1 MYLIE
6 SKRKNYFQL
15 VSFIYVFY
23 YFYHITKTKLQQFI
37 MKFTR
42 NEAIKSIENTPEWDI
57 TIIGGGATG
66 LGIAVDAASRGYKTL
81 LVEKY
86 DFAKGTSSKS
96 TKLVHGG
103 VRYLANGD
111 VKLVMSALKERGL
124 IFKNAPHVSFVQS
137 FVIPSYSIFNKMKF
151 LIGLKLYDW
160 MAGKLRIGKSTL
172 LSKKDVIEM
181 LPKVKQ
187 KNLIGGVQYFDGQF
201 DDARLALNLGQ
212 TAHEYGAV
220 VLNYA
225 EASAITK
232 DENGKIVGIEFLDR
246 DTNKVYKI
254 KSKAV
259 INATGIFVDDILKLD
274 VAAHKNL
281 VRPSQG
287 AHIVIDKK
295 FLGNEDAL
303 MIPETSD
310 GRVLFGVPWHDKVLL
325 GTTDTPLNEHQIE
338 PRPLEEE
345 IEFILKTANDY
356 LENAPT
362 RQDVLSVFA
371 GLRPLAAPTDN
382 DSNSTKEIS
391 RDHKLIKSKSD
402 LITITGGKWTT
413 YRKMAE
419 ETVDMAIKVGGL
431 QPNNCVTTTLQI
443 HGYAT
448 ERQAGHWQVYGSDTS
463 QILNLAKE
471 IPLLAT
477 KLHEDFDFIEAEVVW
492 ACRNEMIYN
501 IEDFLARRVRFLL
514 LDAKAS
520 LEAAPRVATI
530 MAEELQKDEN
540 WIKSQLDDYAK
551 LVKNY
556 TL

>member
-1 MYLIE
+1 HLF
-6 SKRKNYFQL
+6 K
-15 VSFIYVFY
+15 
-23 YFYHITKTKLQQFI
+23 

-42 NEAIKSIENTPEWDI
+42 NEAIRSIESTQEWDI

-81 LVEKY
+81 LIEKY

-137 FVIPSYSIFNKMKF
+137 FVIPSYNFFGKMKF

-160 MAGKLRIGKSTL
+160 LAGKLRIGKSTL
-172 LSKKDVIEM
+172 LSKAEVIEK

-187 KNLIGGVQYFDGQF
+187 KNLIGGIQYYDGQF

-212 TAHEYGAV
+212 TAHENGAV

-232 DENGKIVGIEFLDR
+232 DAQGKVTGIEFIER
-246 DTNKVYKI
+246 ESNKKYSI
-254 KSKAV
+254 KSKSV

-295 FLGNEDAL
+295 FLGNVDAL

-310 GRVLFGVPWHDKVLL
+310 GRVLFGVPWHGKVLL

-345 IEFILKTANDY
+345 IEFILNTANAY
-356 LENAPT
+356 LDNAPT
-362 RQDVLSVFA
+362 RNDVLSV
-371 GLRPLAAPTDN
+371 
-382 DSNSTKEIS
+382 
-391 RDHKLIKSKSD
+391 
-402 LITITGGKWTT
+402 
-413 YRKMAE
+413 
-419 ETVDMAIKVGGL
+419 
-431 QPNNCVTTTLQI
+431 
-443 HGYAT
+443 
-448 ERQAGHWQVYGSDTS
+448 
-463 QILNLAKE
+463 
-471 IPLLAT
+471 
-477 KLHEDFDFIEAEVVW
+477 
-492 ACRNEMIYN
+492 
-501 IEDFLARRVRFLL
+501 
-514 LDAKAS
+514 
-520 LEAAPRVATI
+520 
-530 MAEELQKDEN
+530 
-540 WIKSQLDDYAK
+540 
-551 LVKNY
+551 
-556 TL
+556 

>member
-1 MYLIE
+1 
-6 SKRKNYFQL
+6 
-15 VSFIYVFY
+15 
-23 YFYHITKTKLQQFI
+23 

-42 NEAIKSIENTPEWDI
+42 NEALESIQNTDLWDI
-57 TIIGGGATG
+57 AIIGGGATG
-66 LGIAVDAASRGYKTL
+66 LGIAVDAASRGYRTL

-111 VKLVMSALKERGL
+111 IKLVLSALKERGL
-124 IFKNAPHVSFVQS
+124 LFKNAPHVSFVQS
-137 FVIPSYSIFNKMKF
+137 FVIPSYSTFNKLKF

-172 LSKKDVIEM
+172 LNKDEVTQK
-181 LPKVKQ
+181 LPKIKTKGLV
-187 KNLIGGVQYFDGQF
+187 GGIQYYDGQF
-201 DDARLALNLGQ
+201 DDSRLAINLGQ
-212 TAHEYGAV
+212 TAASHGATL
-220 VLNYA
+220 LNYA
-225 EASAITK
+225 EVNNITK
-232 DENGKIVGIEFLDR
+232 DATGKTNGLSLV
-246 DTNKVYKI
+246 DTLSGATFTI
-254 KSKAV
+254 QAKSV
-259 INATGIFVDDILKLD
+259 INATGVFVDDILKLD
-274 VAAHKNL
+274 TPTHKDI

-325 GTTDTPLNEHQIE
+325 GTTDTPLHAHQIE
-338 PRPLEEE
+338 PRPLHEE
-345 IEFILKTANDY
+345 IDFILKTANDY

-362 RQDVLSVFA
+362 EKDVLSVFA
-371 GLRPLAAPTDN
+371 GLRPLAAPTDG
-382 DSNSTKEIS
+382 DSESTKEIS
-391 RDHKLIKSKSD
+391 RDHKLIKSASQ

-419 ETVDMAIKVGGL
+419 ETVDLAIKTASL
-431 QPNNCVTTTLQI
+431 SPTTCKTQNLPI
-443 HGYAT
+443 HGYSLNKKP
-448 ERQAGHWQVYGSDTS
+448 GHWQVYGSD
-463 QILNLAKE
+463 IEPLMKLASE
-471 IPLLAT
+471 SPALGE
-477 KLHEDFDFIEAEVVW
+477 KLHPMYEFLAAEVVW
-492 ACRNEMIYN
+492 ACRNEMVAKV
-501 IEDFLARRVRFLL
+501 EDFLARRVRFLL

-520 LEAAPRVATI
+520 LEAAPKVASL
-530 MAEELQKDEN
+530 MAEELGKNEA
-540 WIKSQLDDYAK
+540 WIAKEIEDYTT

>member
-1 MYLIE
+1 
-6 SKRKNYFQL
+6 
-15 VSFIYVFY
+15 
-23 YFYHITKTKLQQFI
+23 

-42 NEAIKSIENTPEWDI
+42 NEAIERIESTSQWDI

-81 LVEKY
+81 LIEKY

-137 FVIPSYSIFNKMKF
+137 FVIPSYSFFNKMKF

-160 MAGKLRIGKSTL
+160 MAGKLRIGQSTL
-172 LSKKDVIEM
+172 LSKKEVIEK

-212 TAHEYGAV
+212 TASEHGAV

-225 EASAITK
+225 EATAITK
-232 DENGKIVGIEFLDR
+232 DENGKVIGLEFLDSGS
-246 DTNKVYKI
+246 NKTYKI

-295 FLGNEDAL
+295 FLGNIDAL

-310 GRVLFGVPWHDKVLL
+310 GRVLFGVPWHGKVLL

-345 IEFILKTANDY
+345 IMFILKTADAY
-356 LENAPT
+356 LDNAPT

-371 GLRPLAAPTDN
+371 GLRPLAAPTDK

-419 ETVDMAIKVGGL
+419 ETVDLAIGVGGL
-431 QPNNCVTTTLQI
+431 TPTPCATTTLKI
-443 HGYAT
+443 HGYTT
-448 ERQAGHWQVYGSDTS
+448 ERQAGHWQVYGSDT
-463 QILNLAKE
+463 QEIINLANE
-471 IPLLAT
+471 NPSLGNR
-477 KLHEDFDFIEAEVVW
+477 LHKDFDFIEAEVVW
-492 ACRNEMIYN
+492 SCRNEMIYN
-501 IEDFLARRVRFLL
+501 IEDFLARRIRFLL

-520 LEAAPRVATI
+520 LQAAPRVAEI
-530 MAEELQKDEN
+530 MATELQKDEN
-540 WIKSQLDDYAK
+540 WVKSQLDSYTQ